1 LREFREICMPTNRS
15 TFTKRQKEHTRQQR
29 QRDKAERRNQRK
41 LEKAV
46 VSVRADDVAE
56 SGEHAAAQP
65 ALFELGAADAVSA
78 LEPTL
83 SDGIGE

>member
-1 LREFREICMPTNRS
+1 MPTSRS

-46 VSVRADDVAE
+46 VSVRVGEMAE
-56 SGEHAAAQP
+56 SGEQAAAQP
-65 ALFELGAADAVSA
+65 ALFDAGDAVSK
-78 LEPTL
+78 LESTL

>member
-1 LREFREICMPTNRS
+1 MPTNRS

-29 QRDKAERRNQRK
+29 RRDKAERRNQRE

-46 VSVRADDVAE
+46 VSIRVDAVAE

-65 ALFELGAADAVSA
+65 ALFELGAADAVST
-78 LEPTL
+78 LESTL
-83 SDGIGE
+83 SADVGE